1 MNPFLSKILV
11 DVARKKLEKK
21 QTNTPVT
28 KKQIEPLVR
37 TYEVEVSHAI
47 REYIFIIIGVFSAG
61 FGLKGFLLPNNFID
75 GGATG
80 ISLLLENVTN
90 LDLSILLIIINL
102 PFIYLA
108 SKTIGNKFAFKSIIA
123 ISLLAI
129 VVHFVE
135 YPTITEDKLLIAVF
149 GGFFLGLGIG
159 MSMRGGSV
167 IDGTEV
173 LAIFLGRK
181 LSLTIGDVLLL
192 INIVIFSVGAYVLS
206 IETALYAILTY
217 LSAAKTVD
225 FVVDGVEE
233 YVGVTIISNKHEELR
248 VMLTQKLRRACTIY
262 AGKGGYGKSGE
273 SYDKDIIYT
282 VITRLELAKFQ
293 TEIDKIDKT
302 AFVIMGVVKD
312 LKGGMIKKKPLKDQ
326 H

>member
-1 MNPFLSKILV
+1 MNPFLSKLLFEA
-11 DVARKKLEKK
+11 ARKRLEKK
-21 QTNTPVT
+21 RLDTPVS
-28 KKQIEPLVR
+28 KRDIVPLVR
-37 TYEVEVSHAI
+37 RFQVELTHAI
-47 REYIFIIIGVFSAG
+47 KEYIFIIVGVFSAG
-61 FGLKGFLLPNNFID
+61 FGLKGFLLPNKFID

-80 ISLLLENVTN
+80 ISLLLEHITS
-90 LDLSILLIIINL
+90 LQLGILLVLVNL
-102 PFIYLA
+102 PFLILA
-108 SKTIGNKFAFKSIIA
+108 YRTIGQKFALKSIAA
-123 ISLLAI
+123 ITFLAI

-135 YPTITEDKLLIAVF
+135 YPTITDDKLLIAVF

-173 LAIFLGRK
+173 LAIFLSRK
-181 LSLTIGDVLLL
+181 LSLTIGDVLLI
-192 INIVIFSVGAYVLS
+192 INIIIFSVGAYILS

-233 YVGVTIISNKHEELR
+233 YIGVTIISNKHDDIR
-248 VMLTQKLRRACTIY
+248 FMLTQKLQRACTIY
-262 AGKGGYGKSGE
+262 AGKGGFGKSGD

-282 VITRLELAKFQ
+282 VVTRLELAKLQ
-293 TEIDKIDKT
+293 TEIDKIDKK
-302 AFVIMGVVKD
+302 AFIIMGMVKD
-312 LKGGMIKKKPLKDQ
+312 LKGGMIKKKPMKD

>member
-1 MNPFLSKILV
+1 MNPFLSKLLF
-11 DVARKKLEKK
+11 DVARKRLKSK
-21 QTNTPVT
+21 QTSQTIS
-28 KKQIEPLVR
+28 KKQIVPLVR
-37 TYEVEVSHAI
+37 NLQVELSHAI
-47 REYIFIIIGVFSAG
+47 KEYFFIITGVFSAG

-80 ISLLLENVTN
+80 ISLLLKNVTSIE
-90 LDLSILLIIINL
+90 LSFFLILVNL
-102 PFIYLA
+102 PFLILA
-108 SKTIGNKFAFKSIIA
+108 SKTISIKFALRSIAA
-123 ISLLAI
+123 ISLLAF

-135 YPTITEDKLLIAVF
+135 YPTITEDKLLISVF

-173 LAIFLGRK
+173 LAIYLGRK
-181 LSLTIGDVLLL
+181 LSLTIGDILLL
-192 INIVIFSVGAYVLS
+192 INILIFSVGAYILS

-233 YVGVTIISNKHEELR
+233 YVGVTIISEKHEEMR
-248 VMLTQKLRRACTIY
+248 IMITEKLQRACTIY
-262 AGKGGYGKSGE
+262 AGKGGYGTSGE

-282 VITRLELAKFQ
+282 VVTRLELAKLQ
-293 TEIDKIDKT
+293 TEIDKIDRKS
-302 AFVIMGVVKD
+302 FIIMGIVKD
-312 LKGGMIKKKPLKDQ
+312 LKGGMIKKKPLK
-326 H
+326 